1 MIYIL
6 IKNIIETTIQN
17 YRCELCTSTLNEV
30 SISLQKLSDTSIDL
44 ECTCPSCKTI
54 SHVHIQ
60 VADMKQA
67 MMNANT
73 KIINKNAIK
82 SEDILKISEDIAHAH
97 TIEDL
102 LR

>member
-1 MIYIL
+1 MVYIL

-17 YRCELCTSTLNEV
+17 YRCELCAGTLNEA

-67 MMNANT
+67 MTNA
-73 KIINKNAIK
+73 KILNKNAIK
-82 SEDILKISEDIAHAH
+82 SEDILKISEEILQVH